1 MPWLFWNYEPLRKR
15 CESPVSPFCTFLR
28 VRFIETIQRIESCDT
43 RIGSAE
49 LFPYTLCR
57 TSTSTWTL
65 TWRISVRIR
74 QSRLFRLVILTVLVS
89 YRSFAVL
96 VVEFRICL
104 PANAWIGSFEYGNM
118 WVSIQIWYV
127 TVSFVVLVLQFLSN
141 FGGLTRSMRHSDHW
155 YKSCNVVTRLVTL
168 LGLEVLSI
176 ASVVFPSKI
185 SYFNYTIC
193 NRSISWKKK
202 AVFFQLF
209 YADSSDGPKSSQPCG
224 TVSGRGSCSWKNKE
238 EGGGVT
244 LEFGRFA
251 TFLCRFFWGTKIVAA
266 ILHLDQWCRKL
277 LVKEQE
283 ELAVCCNFSVQILLM
298 DQNCRI
304 HVALGSVVAEVEHFR
319 HFASFLCISFGGSKL
334 SHTALRPLV

>member
-266 ILHLDQWCRKL
+266 MRHSNQWWQKL
-277 LVKEQE
+277 Q
-283 ELAVCCNFSVQILLM
+283 
-298 DQNCRI
+298 
-304 HVALGSVVAEVEHFR
+304 FR
-319 HFASFLCISFGGSKL
+319 HFCKFSMHLFWYRTSTSISEGTKKKVWGR
-334 SHTALRPLV
+334 LR